1 MLTILNEQNFQLTGC
16 TSDEYTVEVG
26 QLLGAQFMLAGSI
39 GKIGSLYAVDLR
51 IIDVEKGSIT
61 KSVSYDIQGE
71 IEQVLPEGMSEVAR
85 IIMGESLEEL
95 SELEAKEKHEEP
107 VQPDKE
113 HLEPYAVGG

>member
-1 MLTILNEQNFQLTGC
+1 MLTNRLRSNLVQTGTYRLIERDQMLTILNEQNFQLTGC
-16 TSDEYTVEVG
+16 TSDEYAVEVG

-85 IIMGESLEEL
+85 IIMG
-95 SELEAKEKHEEP
+95 
-107 VQPDKE
+107 
-113 HLEPYAVGG
+113 